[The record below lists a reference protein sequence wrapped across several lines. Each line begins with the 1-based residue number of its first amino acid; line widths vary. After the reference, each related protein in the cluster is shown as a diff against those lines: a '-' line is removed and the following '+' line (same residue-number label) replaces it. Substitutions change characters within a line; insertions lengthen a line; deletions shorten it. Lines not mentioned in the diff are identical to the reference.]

1 MLAEERAV
9 WESVAREGTLTQ
21 DLKDKQLFSRRWPRL
36 VHGEAMLGEAAV
48 CVKTWGPRSMAGS
61 GNWNIWVEL
70 VDEEWGELRRERIQL

>member
-21 DLKDKQLFSRRWPRL
+21 DLKDKQLFSRQWPRL

-48 CVKTWGPRSMAGS
+48 CVKTWGHTEHGRFR
-61 GNWNIWVEL
+61 EL
-70 VDEEWGELRRERIQL
+70 EHLG